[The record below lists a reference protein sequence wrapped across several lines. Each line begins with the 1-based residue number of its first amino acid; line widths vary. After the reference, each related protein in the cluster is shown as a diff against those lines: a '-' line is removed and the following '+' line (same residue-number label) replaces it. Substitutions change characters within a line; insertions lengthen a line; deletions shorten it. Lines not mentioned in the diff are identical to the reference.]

1 MNSRR
6 KLLKKLK
13 KSNAIKEATE
23 LDYNKDGS
31 VQINVGLKDAD
42 DFFSPFSYKTYEL
55 LDQNVVDYINMCE
68 SSIPLNEEISIDIHT
83 ENPTSYDMKK
93 RIKSSIYNYDNITAT
108 NTDPQYIGGIAG
120 LITNVSGVGALTSN
134 GDIEITLTSISNSSL
149 NTIKGSDFTF
159 DFTDITDAGDGYCTF
174 HTEGSRTTTKG
185 TTQPSYIHSEYNIEI
200 FIGNKSLSGSSNA
213 YIYVNQNYA
222 TYEILTKDGSAYKPI
237 SGRYTGV
244 EWSVAIK
251 FTGYDKF
258 YYRYSDDSIRYSAYV
273 KSDTTA
279 YKKIEVPHK
288 ALRHGWQT
296 CDEWMKIFRNTTFS
310 ESIF

>member
-93 RIKSSIYNYDNITAT
+93 RIKSSIKRYYAEDVVLINKKLKRKTMLGISYFILGLVISFIEALFYSVLWDL
-108 NTDPQYIGGIAG
+108 YIDTILAVMGWLFLWDG
-120 LITNVSGVGALTSN
+120 
-134 GDIEITLTSISNSSL
+134 IEIILEDRAELKRKQIRDYRLL
-149 NTIKGSDFTF
+149 NAKVHIRKYSRKIQKEFGIGDFE
-159 DFTDITDAGDGYCTF
+159 DD
-174 HTEGSRTTTKG
+174 
-185 TTQPSYIHSEYNIEI
+185 EY
-200 FIGNKSLSGSSNA
+200 
-213 YIYVNQNYA
+213 
-222 TYEILTKDGSAYKPI
+222 
-237 SGRYTGV
+237 
-244 EWSVAIK
+244 
-251 FTGYDKF
+251 
-258 YYRYSDDSIRYSAYV
+258 
-273 KSDTTA
+273 
-279 YKKIEVPHK
+279 
-288 ALRHGWQT
+288 
-296 CDEWMKIFRNTTFS
+296 
-310 ESIF
+310 